1 MASPHRGSTTRGHV
15 LLPAADSG
23 IARATRLRTNGSVFG
38 MSRTWAV
45 IAVVAVAAL
54 FKVPTPAHAYI
65 PALPVNDTSALDN
78 SDDLLHLASYNGV
91 FNTGISRQ
99 LWAEGFDDNGNY
111 TNITTIVPWT
121 KYSKGVLIHFDEG
134 LRNQSPSAVPWIAMI
149 SCDTNGTSPSETD
162 IFTIVRDLGAQ
173 AALLYSLHSEGCQ
186 INQEYLNSFE
196 KVLDVFAATSLQ
208 GSRIIESQFTNVNMA
223 ACQYNSTTLNASY
236 NAIETLL
243 NSNPLSVRGN
253 VPINSTSSLSADV
266 ATSVDVNASSTAP
279 SVFDPNASDSAP
291 GMSSDSAAPTDSS
304 TSFPS
309 LFSASI
315 ASPLMQPRQNTAT
328 STSHA
333 TSTHSSATRTSSAAP
348 AATTSNTIENYLG
361 AVMAAAN
368 LTVGG
373 LNSASPT
380 ATASSGN
387 GGPNTSTSLAM
398 IILYAITGVV
408 TFLFLIVI
416 MSGAIRAARHPERY
430 GPRAA
435 GGLHG
440 SGGPGG
446 AGQTRAAGLTRAI
459 LDTFPVVRFG
469 GGAATAQTSRGD
481 EEAGADGS
489 DGQKK
494 SEPGTPEAIELAS
507 LPTMVAVPTAVHTL
521 GDGRDVVEEHEEVIA
536 DPARARSAS
545 RASTMGGDSFYSAES
560 TPLQH
565 QTSTTP
571 LNASAGLATIPAS
584 PNLLESPPALTSSV
598 PPSTRPTAAEEAAI
612 LASTDLPSSSE
623 SCPIC
628 LTEFEEGDE
637 LRILPCDERH
647 RFHPECIDP
656 FLLNVSRLCPLC
668 RLDLGNV
675 GGRESDEM
683 GREEYA
689 RREEE
694 RVRRHLRSLLHRRG
708 ANGSSAS
715 EGAGGGSGPSAADEA
730 SGEGSTSTS
739 TLRSRFAQYVVAR
752 RQRAFS
758 GSGSGVGSGFVG
770 LGRRRGS
777 SSATARAPAVDG

>member
-1 MASPHRGSTTRGHV
+1 MTTATTRTSRRLCRGPSTPRWV
-15 LLPAADSG
+15 VDACSADAKLG
-23 IARATRLRTNGSVFG
+23 C
-38 MSRTWAV
+38 WQ
-45 IAVVAVAAL
+45 
-54 FKVPTPAHAYI
+54 TPALI
-65 PALPVNDTSALDN
+65 PLQAREFPTDENP
-78 SDDLLHLASYNGV
+78 HL
-91 FNTGISRQ
+91 Q
-99 LWAEGFDDNGNY
+99 
-111 TNITTIVPWT
+111 
-121 KYSKGVLIHFDEG
+121 GVLIHFDEG

-149 SCDTNGTSPSETD
+149 SCDTNGTSPSDDD

-173 AALLYSLHSEGCQ
+173 AALLYSLHSEVRANFASNGAMLTVLLAGLP
-186 INQEYLNSFE
+186 NQPGVPQLVREGPRRLRRHLVAGLADHREPVHVRQRLSTRATVANSR
-196 KVLDVFAATSLQ
+196 
-208 GSRIIESQFTNVNMA
+208 SRSNVNMA
-223 ACQYNSTTLNASY
+223 AYQYNSTTLNASY

-266 ATSVDVNASSTAP
+266 ATSVDVNASSTMP

-291 GMSSDSAAPTDSS
+291 AMSSDTAVTTDSS

-315 ASPLMQPRQNTAT
+315 ASPLMQRRQNTAT
-328 STSHA
+328 SAHSASSISDA

-348 AATTSNTIENYLG
+348 AATTSNKIENYLG

-380 ATASSGN
+380 ATASSNN

-469 GGAATAQTSRGD
+469 GGAATPPANRVD

-507 LPTMVAVPTAVHTL
+507 LPTMAAVPTAVHSL

-584 PNLLESPPALTSSV
+584 PNLLESPPTLKSSIA
-598 PPSTRPTAAEEAAI
+598 PSARPTAAEEAAI
-612 LASTDLPSSSE
+612 LASTDLASSSE

-715 EGAGGGSGPSAADEA
+715 EGAGGGSGPSTAEEA

-758 GSGSGVGSGFVG
+758 GSGSGVGSGLVS

-777 SSATARAPAVDG
+777 SSATARALVVDG

>member
-1 MASPHRGSTTRGHV
+1 
-15 LLPAADSG
+15 
-23 IARATRLRTNGSVFG
+23 
-38 MSRTWAV
+38 
-45 IAVVAVAAL
+45 
-54 FKVPTPAHAYI
+54 
-65 PALPVNDTSALDN
+65 
-78 SDDLLHLASYNGV
+78 
-91 FNTGISRQ
+91 
-99 LWAEGFDDNGNY
+99 
-111 TNITTIVPWT
+111 
-121 KYSKGVLIHFDEG
+121 
-134 LRNQSPSAVPWIAMI
+134 
-149 SCDTNGTSPSETD
+149 
-162 IFTIVRDLGAQ
+162 
-173 AALLYSLHSEGCQ
+173 
-186 INQEYLNSFE
+186 
-196 KVLDVFAATSLQ
+196 
-208 GSRIIESQFTNVNMA
+208 MA
-223 ACQYNSTTLNASY
+223 AYQYNSTTLNASQS
-236 NAIETLL
+236 AIETLL
-243 NSNPLSVRGN
+243 NSNPLSVNGN

-266 ATSVDVNASSTAP
+266 ATSVDVNSSSTTP
-279 SVFDPNASDSAP
+279 SVFDPSPIADGS
-291 GMSSDSAAPTDSS
+291 GVSSDSAATPEST
-304 TSFPS
+304 TSFPF
-309 LFSASI
+309 LFSATSAPPSVPLI
-315 ASPLMQPRQNTAT
+315 LRRQATASTERPASSTA
-328 STSHA
+328 HA
-333 TSTHSSATRTSSAAP
+333 TSTRTSPSRTSSAAP
-348 AATTSNTIENYLG
+348 AATTSSENYLG

-380 ATASSGN
+380 ATVSPNN

-430 GPRAA
+430 GPRAG

-469 GGAATAQTSRGD
+469 GGNATPPASGGD
-481 EEAGADGS
+481 EEAGAEES
-489 DGQKK
+489 EGQKK

-507 LPTMVAVPTAVHTL
+507 LPTMPASRAAPRSHGEGL
-521 GDGRDVVEEHEEVIA
+521 GVVEEDEEIIA

-545 RASTMGGDSFYSAES
+545 RASTMGADSFYSAES

-565 QTSTTP
+565 QSSSTP
-571 LNASAGLATIPAS
+571 LDTSAGLSPIPAS
-584 PNLLESPPALTSSV
+584 PNLLETAPAPTSPTS
-598 PPSTRPTAAEEAAI
+598 PTTRPTAAEEAAI

-628 LTEFEEGDE
+628 LTEFEDGDE

-675 GGRESDEM
+675 AGRESDEL

-708 ANGSSAS
+708 ANVSSAS
-715 EGAGGGSGPSAADEA
+715 EGAGGGAGPSPADEA
-730 SGEGSTSTS
+730 AAEGSTS

-758 GSGSGVGSGFVG
+758 GSSGGGVGSGFVG

-777 SSATARAPAVDG
+777 SSATARAPVVDV

>member
-1 MASPHRGSTTRGHV
+1 M
-15 LLPAADSG
+15 SG
-23 IARATRLRTNGSVFG
+23 I
-38 MSRTWAV
+38 WAV

-54 FKVPTPAHAYI
+54 FKVPTSAHAYI

-78 SDDLLHLASYNGV
+78 SADLLHLASYNGV

-111 TNITTIVPWT
+111 TNTTTIVPWT

-162 IFTIVRDLGAQ
+162 DIFTIVRDLGAQ

-186 INQEYLNSFE
+186 MNQEYLNSFE
-196 KVLDVFAATSLQ
+196 KVLDVFATTSLQ

-223 ACQYNSTTLNASY
+223 AYQYNSTTLNASY

-243 NSNPLSVRGN
+243 NSDPLSVRGN

-266 ATSVDVNASSTAP
+266 VTSVNVDASTTTP
-279 SVFDPNASDSAP
+279 SVFDANASDAP
-291 GMSSDSAAPTDSS
+291 GMSSDSAAATGST

-309 LFSASI
+309 LFSASN
-315 ASPLMQPRQNTAT
+315 ASPLMQRRQNTALSAQPAS

-333 TSTHSSATRTSSAAP
+333 TSTHSSATRTSSAP
-348 AATTSNTIENYLG
+348 SAARTSDTIENYLG

-380 ATASSGN
+380 ATAPANN

-398 IILYAITGVV
+398 IILYAITGIV
-408 TFLFLIVI
+408 TFLFLVVI

-440 SGGPGG
+440 SGGPSG

-469 GGAATAQTSRGD
+469 GGAATLPANRGD

-489 DGQKK
+489 EGQKK

-507 LPTMVAVPTAVHTL
+507 LPTVNAVTTVVHTL
-521 GDGRDVVEEHEEVIA
+521 GNGRDVVEEHEREVVA
-536 DPARARSAS
+536 DTARARSAS
-545 RASTMGGDSFYSAES
+545 RASTAGGDSFYSAES
-560 TPLQH
+560 APLQH
-565 QTSTTP
+565 QSSTTP
-571 LNASAGLATIPAS
+571 LNASVGLAPIPAS
-584 PNLLESPPALTSSV
+584 PNLLETLPAMTSSL
-598 PPSTRPTAAEEAAI
+598 PLSTRPTAAEAEEAAI

-715 EGAGGGSGPSAADEA
+715 DGAGPSTAEEA
-730 SGEGSTSTS
+730 GNEGSTS

-770 LGRRRGS
+770 LGRQRGS
-777 SSATARAPAVDG
+777 SSATARAPVVDG